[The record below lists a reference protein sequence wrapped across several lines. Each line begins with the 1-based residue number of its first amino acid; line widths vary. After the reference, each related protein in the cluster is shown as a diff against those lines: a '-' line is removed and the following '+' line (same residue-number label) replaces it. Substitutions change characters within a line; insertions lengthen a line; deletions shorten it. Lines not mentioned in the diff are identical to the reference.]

1 MVSTWL
7 ADALQYE
14 LWVVSDGS
22 IANDIYF
29 SDIAWPIRKILH
41 WKGLRDEKRDLCSR
55 LNRSTADLG
64 QEIYWRAEAV
74 YDMLSETLTKDEV
87 YLFGNSPK
95 DVDALVLGHALFV
108 LNVLPVSSPSPMLH

>member
-64 QEIYWRAEAV
+64 QEV
-74 YDMLSETLTKDEV
+74 VCLL
-87 YLFGNSPK
+87 LFFF
-95 DVDALVLGHALFV
+95 LFRCYCQPN
-108 LNVLPVSSPSPMLH
+108 LMQVSI